1 MGRTGNRV
9 ASEFYTD
16 LSEEN
21 HYESA
26 FWRHS
31 SHPGECEPRV
41 RAIERMRD
49 VDPCDLAA
57 YA

>member
-1 MGRTGNRV
+1 MGRTGNWV

-16 LSEEN
+16 LNEEN

-31 SHPGECEPRV
+31 LHSGNCNPRV
-41 RAIERMRD
+41 RPIERMPD